1 MNRFFSQVVSRL
13 FSLAVMSLTVPV
25 MNAAD
30 VTLADPTIFLEDGV
44 YYLYGT
50 HSYDG
55 ILVYTST
62 DLEHWQGP
70 AGATDGHALIK
81 GDAWG
86 TEGFWA
92 PQVFKHNDKYY
103 MAYTANEQIAIAE
116 SDSPLGPFRQETPM
130 HLPADMRQ
138 IDPYVFF
145 DNDGRVYLYHVR
157 LLEGNRIYTV
167 ELGDDL
173 KSVSE
178 QTAKECIS
186 ALPGTWE
193 DTWNASWTVAE
204 GPTVVRHDSNGQPVY
219 YLFYSCNDY
228 RNPDY
233 AVGYAAAPTPFG
245 PWERAESSPLIST
258 ANVGYNGP
266 GHGDLFTDKEG
277 NLRYVFHIHHDP
289 QKANP
294 RKTAVINIDF
304 DGSSY
309 SVDPSTLR
317 LFRE

>member
-1 MNRFFSQVVSRL
+1 MKRFLSLMAMWFSV
-13 FSLAVMSLTVPV
+13 LAMHS
-25 MNAAD
+25 AD

-50 HSYDG
+50 HSPDG

-70 AGATDGHALIK
+70 AGATDGHALKK

-86 TEGFWA
+86 THGFWA
-92 PQVFKHNDKYY
+92 PQVFKRNGKYY

-116 SDSPLGPFRQETPM
+116 SDSPLGPFRQETPA
-130 HLPADMRQ
+130 HLPAAMRQ

-145 DNDGRVYLYHVR
+145 DNDGKAYLYHVR

-173 KSVSE
+173 KSVDE
-178 QTAKECIS
+178 QTATECIS
-186 ALPGTWE
+186 ARPGTWE
-193 DTWNASWTVAE
+193 DTRNAGWTVAE
-204 GPTVVRHDSNGQPVY
+204 GPTVVRHDSNGKPVY

-233 AVGYAAAPTPFG
+233 AVGYATAPTPFG
-245 PWERAESSPLIST
+245 PWERAEHNPMIST
-258 ANVGYNGP
+258 ANVGNNGP
-266 GHGDLFTDKEG
+266 GHGDLFTDTG
-277 NLRYVFHIHHDP
+277 GRLRYVFHIHHDT
-289 QKANP
+289 QNANP
-294 RKTAVINIDF
+294 RKTAVINTYF
-304 DGSSY
+304 DGTDY
-309 SVDPSTLR
+309 SVDPSS
-317 LFRE
+317 FYIFQE